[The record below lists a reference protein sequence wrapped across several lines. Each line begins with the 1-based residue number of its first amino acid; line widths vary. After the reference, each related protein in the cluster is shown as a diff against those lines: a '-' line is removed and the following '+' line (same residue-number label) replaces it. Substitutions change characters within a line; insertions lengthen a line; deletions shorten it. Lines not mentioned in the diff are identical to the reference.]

1 MTSPN
6 RGIKV
11 QIGGKAGNLCQV
23 GRTILAAVV
32 DRIRTDPPKYP
43 GKPGTLIQVDP
54 CAQLSDAD
62 VSAVLGGGGAKVT
75 PTNLHWCTWRRDSAE
90 IWVWLRLGVDPVRTA
105 DETKIQKVDVGVP
118 AVQEA
123 DTGSGA
129 KRSVEWS
136 HLALAGSNAEVVNAT
151 CIRYDTQQREDACA
165 MARGVAKT
173 LVPKLPKS

>member
-1 MTSPN
+1 M
-6 RGIKV
+6 
-11 QIGGKAGNLCQV
+11 
-23 GRTILAAVV
+23 
-32 DRIRTDPPKYP
+32 
-43 GKPGTLIQVDP
+43 
-54 CAQLSDAD
+54 LSL
-62 VSAVLGGGGAKVT
+62 VAVLLVAGCGARVDLAKATYLRTTV
-75 PTNLHWCTWRRDSAE
+75 PAAKLREVDARALHWCTWRRDSAE

-151 CIRYDTQQREDACA
+151 YIRYDTQQREDACA